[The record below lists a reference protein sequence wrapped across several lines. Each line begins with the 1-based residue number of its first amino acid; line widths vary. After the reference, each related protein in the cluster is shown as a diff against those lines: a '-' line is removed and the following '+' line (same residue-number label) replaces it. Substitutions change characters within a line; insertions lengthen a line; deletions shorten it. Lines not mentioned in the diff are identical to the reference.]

1 MGALGVNMK
10 LLLAGLFLL
19 PTVVLAQQ
27 NIPLNTTNKP
37 ISCGDAKA
45 IFAELQRVGEN
56 PVWYG
61 NVENPQSVMSLW
73 ISKENNTWT
82 VLQSGQTKACVIDVG
97 VGNVFSADLVQGK

>member
-19 PTVVLAQQ
+19 PGVVLAQQ
-27 NIPLNTTNKP
+27 NIPLDTINKKV
-37 ISCGDAKA
+37 SCGDAKA
-45 IFAELQRVGEN
+45 IFAELQRVGEE

-61 NVENPQSVMSLW
+61 DVENPQSVMSLW
-73 ISKENNTWT
+73 ISKEHNTWT
-82 VLQSGQTKACVIDVG
+82 LLQNGRTKACVIDVG